1 MAGQPERKAWH
12 QRISAEY
19 GAFILECLERGDSF
33 RAVNVRIKDKYE
45 ENIGEATLRR
55 WADQDE
61 NRQAVAQ
68 ARTRAADA
76 KAEGAVDRATDLV
89 RDVALGLKGK
99 EDIAATKL
107 ASEMDKWIAGVWNRE
122 RYGEQS
128 AASVTVNVTSL
139 HLDSLRVLQAPE
151 RPAELGHGR
160 AKLMGA
166 ADVVD
171 VVDVVPTQLSDL
183 I

>member
-1 MAGQPERKAWH
+1 MAGQPERRAWH
-12 QRISAEY
+12 ERITAEY

-45 ENIGEATLRR
+45 EQIGEATLRR

-68 ARTRAADA
+68 ARARAADA

-89 RDVALGLKGK
+89 RDVALGLRDKN
-99 EDIAATKL
+99 DIAAAKL
-107 ASEMDKWIAGVWNRE
+107 ANDTDKWIAGVWNRE
-122 RYGEQS
+122 KYGEQT

-139 HLDSLRVLQAPE
+139 HLDSLRMLEAPA
-151 RPAELGHGR
+151 RPAELAHGR
-160 AKLMGA
+160 ARLVDQA
-166 ADVVD
+166 AD

>member
-1 MAGQPERKAWH
+1 MAGQPERRAWH

-19 GAFILECLERGDSF
+19 GEFILECLERGDSF
-33 RAVNVRIKDKYE
+33 RAINVRIKDKYE
-45 ENIGEATLRR
+45 EQVGEATLRR

-68 ARTRAADA
+68 ARARAADA

-89 RDVALGLKGK
+89 RDVALGLRDKN
-99 EDIAATKL
+99 DIAAAKL
-107 ASEMDKWIAGVWNRE
+107 ASDMDKWIAGVWNRDK
-122 RYGEQS
+122 YGEQTQ
-128 AASVTVNVTSL
+128 AGVTINVTSL
-139 HLDSLRVLQAPE
+139 HLDSLRTLETPS

-160 AKLMGA
+160 AKLMG
-166 ADVVD
+166 DVVD
-171 VVDVVPTQLSDL
+171 VEPTQLSDL

>member
-1 MAGQPERKAWH
+1 MAGQPERRAWH

-19 GAFILECLERGDSF
+19 GEFILECLERGDSF

-45 ENIGEATLRR
+45 EHVGEATLRR

-68 ARTRAADA
+68 ARARAADA
-76 KAEGAVDRATDLV
+76 KAEGAVDRANGV
-89 RDVALGLKGK
+89 VVGVAAGLMGK
-99 EDIAATKL
+99 DDIAAAKL
-107 ASEMDKWIAGVWNRE
+107 ANDTDRWIAGVWNRE
-122 RYGEQS
+122 RYGEQN
-128 AASVTVNVTSL
+128 AAAVTINVTSL
-139 HLDSLRVLQAPE
+139 HLDSLRTIEAPA

-160 AKLMGA
+160 AKLM
-166 ADVVD
+166 DVTD
-171 VVDVVPTQLSDL
+171 VTPTQLSDL